1 MEDNKIVIIS
11 WKDVD
16 ELVLKKNY
24 VNAISKKYKIL
35 ILDISKILNLNVSQK
50 KILIKNSNVEIKYL
64 KSQDILKKILFK
76 IKPQAIILYMME
88 RYSFKTMK
96 IYNLVKSTG
105 YTMIKILDTTFIT
118 DKEYFKNKVT
128 HNLFFTKIKYDCII
142 EVGSKKISHF
152 YKSSKK
158 IYSYHYDYESF
169 LENKSQKLKNDKKY
183 ALFLDEN
190 LIFHPDLIMNKRK
203 NLVSNI
209 NYKSELI
216 KFFENYKKI

>member
-16 ELVLKKNY
+16 ELVLKKLCKCY
-24 VNAISKKYKIL
+24 FKKYKIL

-105 YTMIKILDTTFIT
+105 YTMIKILDNV
-118 DKEYFKNKVT
+118 YN
-128 HNLFFTKIKYDCII
+128 
-142 EVGSKKISHF
+142 
-152 YKSSKK
+152 
-158 IYSYHYDYESF
+158 
-169 LENKSQKLKNDKKY
+169 
-183 ALFLDEN
+183 
-190 LIFHPDLIMNKRK
+190 R
-203 NLVSNI
+203 
-209 NYKSELI
+209 
-216 KFFENYKKI
+216 

>member
-76 IKPQAIILYMME
+76 IKPQAIILHDG
-88 RYSFKTMK
+88 K
-96 IYNLVKSTG
+96 I
-105 YTMIKILDTTFIT
+105 
-118 DKEYFKNKVT
+118 
-128 HNLFFTKIKYDCII
+128 FFQDN
-142 EVGSKKISHF
+142 E
-152 YKSSKK
+152 
-158 IYSYHYDYESF
+158 
-169 LENKSQKLKNDKKY
+169 
-183 ALFLDEN
+183 
-190 LIFHPDLIMNKRK
+190 DL
-203 NLVSNI
+203 
-209 NYKSELI
+209 
-216 KFFENYKKI
+216 